1 MRVDFFIQELINMVD
16 DARMELKVREKWK
29 LY

>member
-1 MRVDFFIQELINMVD
+1 MRVDYFIQQMIEMVD
-16 DARMELKVREKWK
+16 EVRMELKVREKWK